1 MSQGGTMTETM
12 TYAPG
17 TPMWVDLA
25 SPDLEASKAF
35 YSSLFGWEAWVTP
48 DPEAG
53 GYTIFAHNGKMAAG
67 LGPTFSPEQPSAWS
81 VYVATEDVDEPARKV
96 QEAGGQ

>member
-1 MSQGGTMTETM
+1 MTETM

-35 YSSLFGWEAWVTP
+35 YSSLFGWEAWVTR
-48 DPEAG
+48 
-53 GYTIFAHNGKMAAG
+53 IFA
-67 LGPTFSPEQPSAWS
+67 LRRR
-81 VYVATEDVDEPARKV
+81 ARIY
-96 QEAGGQ
+96 